1 MHEQSGLH
9 LLASG
14 AKPPNP
20 TEILQSRV
28 TQDLIRQLTDDYDM
42 VIIDAPPLLP
52 VADASVLSTLADGV
66 ILVVK
71 HGRTTRD
78 QVAEAIARVD
88 QVGGRLFGVVVNMI
102 PRRSTGSYYYY
113 YYEDTSRPAGKAGKA
128 PKPPKTPRAAKPP
141 RPRRRPSRRRRA
153 KAAKPVK
160 PAKPVKGDRRSG
172 RAELPTSGPGATEP
186 AEPAVPAVAAPRADE
201 QPVES

>member
-1 MHEQSGLH
+1 MLVGSAELQDAIQVHEQSGLH

-28 TQDLIRQLTDDYDM
+28 TQDLMRELRDDYDM

-52 VADASVLSTLADGV
+52 VADASVLATLADGV
-66 ILVVK
+66 ILVVQ
-71 HGRTTRD
+71 HGKTTRD
-78 QVAEAIARVD
+78 QLAEAIARID

-102 PRRSTGSYYYY
+102 PRRATGSYYYY

-128 PKPPKTPRAAKPP
+128 PKPPKAKKVPRASKPD
-141 RPRRRPSRRRRA
+141 
-153 KAAKPVK
+153 KAAKPDK
-160 PAKPVKGDRRSG
+160 SRKSSKSASPSREAP
-172 RAELPTSGPGATEP
+172 PGA
-186 AEPAVPAVAAPRADE
+186 AAAVDVAPRADQE
-201 QPVES
+201 RVES